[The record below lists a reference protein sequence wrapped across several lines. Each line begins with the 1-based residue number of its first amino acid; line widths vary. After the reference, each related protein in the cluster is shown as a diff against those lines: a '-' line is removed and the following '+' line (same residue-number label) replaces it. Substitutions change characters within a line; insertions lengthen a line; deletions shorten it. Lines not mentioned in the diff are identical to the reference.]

1 MLQSLNKWGK
11 SNLLGNNRE
20 GLAVRYCKWPPMS
33 VFIHISCEVMPY
45 FSDVWAVFYTGGW
58 IWWQSEQPG
67 IKKDASSLDT
77 WYSDTFIFNPHDK
90 ANFTAL
96 LLKVYKL
103 PHQLH
108 DSFFFFGHFRRS
120 PQWIIHTWPLSLRGS
135 QGWKCWLSIDSC
147 CLLWVCSQVC
157 KGGGSWQ
164 DTHLPHSCHSFRLL
178 HCLVLTCSSRLKGV
192 ARNST
197 YRARIGCK
205 HTRNI
210 CLSERTVQI
219 SSLRPVCVC
228 TKGLSERG
236 SQSKRQLKGWLH
248 GRAAGWDCIRLYR
261 WT

>member
-11 SNLLGNNRE
+11 NYLLGNNRE

-108 DSFFFFGHFRRS
+108 DSFFFWSFPKESSVNNSHMASEPEG
-120 PQWIIHTWPLSLRGS
+120 
-135 QGWKCWLSIDSC
+135 
-147 CLLWVCSQVC
+147 
-157 KGGGSWQ
+157 
-164 DTHLPHSCHSFRLL
+164 LPGLE
-178 HCLVLTCSSRLKGV
+178 VLTFHWFVLPVVS
-192 ARNST
+192 
-197 YRARIGCK
+197 
-205 HTRNI
+205 
-210 CLSERTVQI
+210 VQ
-219 SSLRPVCVC
+219 S
-228 TKGLSERG
+228 GL
-236 SQSKRQLKGWLH
+236 
-248 GRAAGWDCIRLYR
+248 
-261 WT
+261 